1 MPNIKQRKI
10 ALMGF
15 REVGKSSISIQF
27 TQGQFPDCYEPTI
40 ENTFSKKVTIKGTEY
55 ELLLVDTAGQDE
67 YTMFPTEYSVEVDGY
82 VLVYSIDSPKSFE
95 VCQIIHEKLVGLMGM
110 ENNIPIVLV
119 GNKSDLHNDRSVSV
133 EEGKALAKE
142 MKAIFLETSAKE
154 NQGVADIFTRVVTE
168 IEKDDEPSKGEKDK
182 CVIS

>member
-67 YTMFPTEYSVEVDGY
+67 YTMFPTEYTVDLDGY

-95 VCQIIHEKLVGLMGM
+95 VCQIFH
-110 ENNIPIVLV
+110 
-119 GNKSDLHNDRSVSV
+119 
-133 EEGKALAKE
+133 
-142 MKAIFLETSAKE
+142 ETSAKE
-154 NQGVADIFTRVVTE
+154 NQGVADIFTRVVSE
-168 IEKDDEPSKGEKDK
+168 IEKDSDEQTKD
-182 CVIS
+182 

>member
-1 MPNIKQRKI
+1 MSNRYIQVNY
-10 ALMGF
+10 LL
-15 REVGKSSISIQF
+15 GKSSISIQF

-67 YTMFPTEYSVEVDGY
+67 YTMFPTEYTVDLDGY

-95 VCQIIHEKLVGLMGM
+95 VCQIIHEKLVGLMGVQM
-110 ENNIPIVLV
+110 NVPIVLV

-133 EEGKALAKE
+133 EEGKALARE

-154 NQGVADIFTRVVTE
+154 NQGVADIFTRVVSE
-168 IEKDDEPSKGEKDK
+168 IEKDSDEQTKDKDK